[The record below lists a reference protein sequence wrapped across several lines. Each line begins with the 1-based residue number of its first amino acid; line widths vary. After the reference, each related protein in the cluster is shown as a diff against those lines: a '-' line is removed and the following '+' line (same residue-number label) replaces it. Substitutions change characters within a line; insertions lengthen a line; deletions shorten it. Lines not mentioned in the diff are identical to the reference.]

1 MATLIAGIILLAI
14 PFLLVSLF
22 EDKNRGFVYILFF
35 SMLFQAVLAILTQL
49 FGIFYYGVVSGAT
62 LLADIIIIIYLA
74 RKKPQLKNL
83 KIDWLLLAVVVI
95 SFLTLLQVH
104 YHYTGAINLATD
116 QTPVYHQVKDMK
128 YVYPYFSD
136 EWYAVSFIKYAI
148 NSHHL
153 PFKNTLADDFFINF
167 EVFFHSFLS
176 EAFLILG
183 LNPLTQYNLLSIF
196 FNILITVL
204 AYIFLRT
211 CRVSNISSGI
221 SSLSI
226 LYISCGAN
234 FPGIWH
240 LLPVS
245 LGILLFLVGSCF
257 LEFGDLKSTFL
268 SLMAVTLFYP
278 PFFIFSGLGL
288 LAFFIYKLKEN
299 KKLDRNILKKINY
312 FVFAAILIFPA
323 IYIVLMISPWSNF
336 TNSIVS
342 RLFFISSSGS
352 YIPRYNVYDIIPIP
366 IILLAL
372 LGLCPI
378 YKKRKYI
385 FCQLALGIF
394 LWILYL
400 FTIYRIVIEFERV
413 VFTMAIIVTLI
424 SGFGLAEIEKY
435 IGSKFKPFNKFRV
448 NTNEPNRSIKN
459 SKTSIFKCAGVIIIF
474 IFLLLVPFYTQR
486 DNWKKFTPTDP
497 ATGQFLSPK
506 SPANNYLTEDDLRIF
521 KNIKGRRFLSIPWKG
536 LVIGVATGN
545 FPSITKEG
553 TIAIGSEYD
562 YYSFI
567 NSDCNGKKSVLGEY
581 LPDYVYLPEFNCP
594 GFEKIDESREGLIL
608 YKVNGDKVNG
618 T

>member
-35 SMLFQAVLAILTQL
+35 SILFQAVLAILTQL

-74 RKKPQLKNL
+74 RKKPQLKNF
-83 KIDWLLLAVVVI
+83 KIDWLLLAIVAI

-104 YHYTGAINLATD
+104 YHYTGAISLATD

-136 EWYAVSFIKYAI
+136 EWYAVSFIKYSI
-148 NSHHL
+148 SSHHL
-153 PFKNTLADDFFINF
+153 PFKNTLADNFFINF

-176 EAFLILG
+176 ELFLILG

-196 FNILITVL
+196 FNTLIIVL
-204 AYIFLRT
+204 AYLFLRT

-226 LYISCGAN
+226 LYIACGAN
-234 FPGIWH
+234 LPGIWH

-245 LGILLFLVGSCF
+245 LGILLSLAGSCF
-257 LEFGDLKSTFL
+257 LEFGDLKLAFL
-268 SLMAVTLFYP
+268 SFIAVTLFYP

-312 FVFAAILIFPA
+312 FIFAAILIIPA
-323 IYIVLMISPWSNF
+323 IYIVLMISPWSNL
-336 TNSIVS
+336 THSIAS
-342 RLFFISSSGS
+342 NLFFISSSGS
-352 YIPRYNVYDIIPIP
+352 YIPRYNVYDIIPVP
-366 IILLAL
+366 VILLAL
-372 LGLCPI
+372 LGIYPV

-385 FCQLALGIF
+385 FFQLALGIF

-413 VFTMAIIVTLI
+413 VFITAVIVTLI
-424 SGFGLAEIEKY
+424 SGFGLAEIENY
-435 IGSKFKPFNKFRV
+435 IDFKFNPFDTLRRDSGQGLGVKN
-448 NTNEPNRSIKN
+448 IKI
-459 SKTSIFKCAGVIIIF
+459 SIFKCAGVIIIF

-486 DNWKKFTPTDP
+486 DNWKKFTPVDP
-497 ATGQFLSPK
+497 ATGEFISPK
-506 SPANNYLTEDDLRIF
+506 SPANNYLTQDDIRIF
-521 KNIKGRRFLSIPWKG
+521 KNIEGKRFLSIPWKG
-536 LVIGVATGN
+536 LVIGVATDN

-553 TIAIGSEYD
+553 TETNGSEGD

-567 NSDCNGKKSVLGEY
+567 NSGCDIKHSFIFKY
-581 LPDYVYLPEFNCP
+581 RPDYVYLQELNCPEF
-594 GFEKIDESREGLIL
+594 EKLDESSEGLIL
-608 YKVNGDKVNG
+608 YKVNGS
-618 T
+618 